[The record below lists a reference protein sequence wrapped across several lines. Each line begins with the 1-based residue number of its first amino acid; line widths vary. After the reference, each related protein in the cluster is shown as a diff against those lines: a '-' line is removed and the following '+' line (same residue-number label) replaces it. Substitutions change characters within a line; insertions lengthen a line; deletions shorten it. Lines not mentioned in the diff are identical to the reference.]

1 MSRTRPIHIGKKGF
15 KKLWPIMSAEERRQ
29 RNGDKRVRE
38 GFSSTGVRLP
48 SQTDMSNYHQHMQEQ
63 RDSYDR
69 YIKEN
74 PEKRKKGKMFIS
86 VSMGGH
92 NKRY

>member
-1 MSRTRPIHIGKKGF
+1 MSD
-15 KKLWPIMSAEERRQ
+15 EERRQ
-29 RNGDKRVRE
+29 RNGDKRVQE
-38 GFSSTGVRLP
+38 GFSSTGVPLP
-48 SQTDMSNYHQHMQEQ
+48 SQIEMSEYHRKMQEQ
-63 RDSYDR
+63 RHCYDR